1 MNIWTI
7 ANQKGGV
14 GKTTTTVNLAGLLA
28 THGKKVLLID
38 LDPHGSMTSYFGYNP
53 DTLEES
59 VYNLFDPEFT
69 QSNTPIASLLK
80 RTTIQNIDLLPAS
93 TSMVSLDRR
102 VATQEG
108 MGLVI
113 KRAMQQYEKYYEYVL
128 IDCPPVLG
136 ILMINALAACQRL
149 IIPVQTEHLAIK
161 GLERMLNTLKMVVMT
176 GKHSLEYLIV
186 PTMFDQRTR
195 AAKQNLHI
203 LQTDFSEHL
212 WNSCIPVDTK
222 LREASQKGKPINYLY
237 PDSNAARAYHRLLA
251 SLLQASAPQDE
262 PVEEL
267 A

>member
-1 MNIWTI
+1 MKIWTI

-28 THGKKVLLID
+28 TRGKKVLLID

-59 VYNLFDPEFT
+59 AYNLFEPDFS

-80 RTTIQNIDLLPAS
+80 RTSIPSIDLMPAS

-113 KRAMQQYEKYYEYVL
+113 KKSMQQYEKYYEYVL

-136 ILMINALAACQRL
+136 ILMINALAACQQL

-176 GKHSLEYLIV
+176 GKHSLDYLVV
-186 PTMFDQRTR
+186 PTMYDQRTR
-195 AAKQNLHI
+195 AGKQNLQI
-203 LQTDFSEHL
+203 LHNEFSDHL

-222 LREASQKGKPINYLY
+222 LREASQQGKPINYLY
-237 PDSNAARAYHRLLA
+237 PDSNAARAYNRLLGT
-251 SLLQASAPQDE
+251 LLQMHDKEQPATEVTA
-262 PVEEL
+262 
-267 A
+267 